1 MESHSMQVNKAAVGT
16 FVIVETLLLFVPLFI
31 LGAAINWPG
40 SLSEPASVVLPQ
52 LIEQAGAVRAGYLIY
67 LVYSILFFPM
77 AYFLLAYLE
86 GGRISSHIAWLGVGF
101 AAIST
106 LSRTIGIARWL
117 TAMPQLAI
125 RWLEAEGRDI
135 EIAYDTLN
143 SFAGGIGEII
153 GVGLFAG
160 IWALITSRVVIRE
173 RRIPVWI
180 GWMGLVA
187 GLALISPVV
196 ELLGFQIDGLVTVTT
211 SLVHLWWLIM
221 GIAILASPAKTDLRD
236 G

>member
-1 MESHSMQVNKAAVGT
+1 MESHSTQVNKAAVGT

-52 LIEQAGAVRAGYLIY
+52 LIEQAGAVRAGYFIY
-67 LVYSILFFPM
+67 LLYSILFFPM
-77 AYFLLAYLE
+77 AYFLLAFLE
-86 GGRISSHIAWLGVGF
+86 GGRVSSHIGWLGVGF

-117 TAMPQLAI
+117 TAMPNLAM
-125 RWLEAEGRDI
+125 RWLEAPGRDI

-143 SFAGGIGEII
+143 SLAGGIGEII

-160 IWALITSRVVIRE
+160 IWALITSRVAIRE
-173 RRIPVWI
+173 RRVPAWI
-180 GWMGLVA
+180 GWMGVVA
-187 GLALISPVV
+187 GIALISPVV
-196 ELLGFQIDGLVTVTT
+196 ELLGIEIDGLVTVTT
-211 SLVHLWWLIM
+211 ALVHLWWLIM
-221 GIAILASPAKTDLRD
+221 GIAILARPAEADL
-236 G
+236 